1 MFIESYSF
9 GQRIRLYPQV
19 TSGIVIITGM
29 IILIQHWISFES
41 LESIRGSIMSSWYSE
56 DAAIEES
63 QSEGKFEDKIQR
75 DEVKLFSLIGLYTLA
90 GFLFG
95 LFWATPLFVLL
106 YVMWVGMPWKRGV
119 VLTALATAIPY
130 LIQFYLNIDYMSG
143 ILLNIGGIL

>member
-1 MFIESYSF
+1 MFVEAYSF
-9 GQRIRLYPQV
+9 GERIRLYPQIM
-19 TSGIVIITGM
+19 SGIVIITG
-29 IILIQHWISFES
+29 IVILIQHWISFES

-56 DAAIEES
+56 DASIDKS
-63 QSEGKFEDKIQR
+63 QGEGKFEDKIQR
-75 DEVKLFSLIGLYTLA
+75 DEVKLFSFIALYTLV

-106 YVMWVGMPWKRGV
+106 YVMWVGMPWKHGV

-143 ILLNIGGIL
+143 ILLDIGGIL